1 MLRLALLSGRGR
13 TSTFIGALVA
23 LIAASVLTTAW
34 GMQLES
40 VLRGHAP
47 VERYAGAAAVVTG
60 QQIVGAD
67 HDVPLGERARVSSEL
82 ASRLAAVPGVRA
94 AIGDISVPVRLGARD
109 AVAHG
114 WGSARLTPYVLSAGR
129 APARP
134 GEVVAGYRA
143 ALGARLSLASTEPA
157 RTVTVVGVAHPRHP
171 VSQQTAIFLPDTEAE
186 RLSGHPGRVDAIGV
200 LAGPDL
206 DSSRLRAVAGDARVV
221 TGDARGKAEHPELE
235 RARITLI
242 PVTAAFTG
250 LALFIAM
257 FVVVSTMGLSI
268 QQREREIALLRAVA
282 ATPGQI
288 RRLIGWEAAI
298 VGLVGS
304 AIGVWPG
311 LRLGEELGH
320 ALVRHGIV
328 PSTFTVEADW
338 IPAAGAIA
346 GGVTIAL
353 LAVLAAG
360 RRAARVRPTVALGDA
375 AVEPRLLSPG
385 RLVGGL
391 LALAGA
397 VPLFAVSTTARAP
410 DTAAATSEMTAIML
424 VVAVG
429 FLGPVVA
436 RLGAKLVGPPLAAL
450 APVGGFLASA
460 NLGSATRRFSS
471 ASTPLVLSV
480 AMSCTLLFSS
490 TTIDHAVSTERHA
503 GLSGELAVTSGG
515 PGLPRAALADVRA
528 TSGVGS
534 AVALPSTPLGP
545 SLGVSDDVIPAQILD
560 GGRGGGLDA
569 GVTAGSLTALT
580 GEAVAL
586 GRPRAAAAHARA
598 GGRAAAHARVGDR
611 VAVTRG
617 DGSHTRATVVAI
629 YSRDL
634 GFGDAL
640 VAPGLVTGHQT
651 TPLVGTILVRAGRPA
666 AVSSRL
672 QALARR
678 YPGLRVGDRAS
689 LTSASDADRE
699 LNRWLGPVFVA
710 MIFAFTSIAVLNT
723 LAMIAL
729 RRGRELGLL
738 RLVGATHRQVRSMAR
753 WEGAL
758 IIAIGL
764 GLGLAITAVALL
776 PLSHALTGTLRPF
789 VPAGP
794 LLAILGGSALLALV
808 ALTLPTRRALR
819 TRPVEAI
826 GVGE

>member
-1 MLRLALLSGRGR
+1 MLRFAFLSGRGR
-13 TSTFIGALVA
+13 LGTFTGALVA
-23 LIAASVLTTAW
+23 LFAASVLTTAW

-40 VLRGHAP
+40 VLRGHP
-47 VERYAGAAAVVTG
+47 PIERYAGATAVVTG
-60 QQIVGAD
+60 QQIVGPD
-67 HDVPLGERARVSSEL
+67 HDVPLTERARVSSAL
-82 ASRLAAVPGVRA
+82 TARLAAVPGVRA
-94 AIGDISVPVRLGARD
+94 AIGDVSVPVRLGVRD

-114 WGSARLTPYVLSAGR
+114 WASARLTPYVLRAGR

-134 GEVVAGYRA
+134 GEVVAGYGGAR
-143 ALGARLSLASTEPA
+143 LGARLALASTEAA
-157 RTVTVVGVAHPRHP
+157 RTVTVVGVARPRHP
-171 VSQQTAIFLPDTEAE
+171 VSQQSAIFVTDAEAA
-186 RLSGHPGRVDAIGV
+186 RLGGHRGRVDAIGV
-200 LAGPDL
+200 LPGRGFDA
-206 DSSRLRAVAGDARVV
+206 SRLRAVAAGAQVL
-221 TGDARGKAEHPELE
+221 TGAARGKAEHPELQ

-311 LRLGEELGH
+311 MLLGERLGH

-328 PSTFTVEADW
+328 PPTFTVEADW

-397 VPLFAVSTTARAP
+397 VPLFLVSTTARAP

-436 RLGAKLVGPPLAAL
+436 RLGAKVVGPPVAAI

-460 NLGSATRRFSS
+460 NLGAATRRFSS

-490 TTIDHAVSTERHA
+490 TTIDHAVSRERHA

-515 PGLPRAALADVRA
+515 PGLPPAALTDVRA
-528 TSGVGS
+528 TSGVDS
-534 AVALPSTPLGP
+534 AVALTSTTLGP
-545 SLGVSDDVIPAQILD
+545 SLGAPDDVIPAQILD

-569 GVTAGSLTALT
+569 GVTDGSLTALT
-580 GEAVAL
+580 GDAIAL
-586 GRPRAAAAHARA
+586 GRHRAN
-598 GGRAAAHARVGDR
+598 AAHARVGDR
-611 VAVTRG
+611 FAVTRG
-617 DGSHTRATVVAI
+617 DGSRTRAKVVAI

-640 VAPGLVTGHQT
+640 VAPGLVAGHQT
-651 TPLVGTILVRAGRPA
+651 TPLVGTILVRARRPA
-666 AVSSRL
+666 AVSARL
-672 QALARR
+672 RALARR
-678 YPGLRVGDRAS
+678 YPGLRVNDRAS

-764 GLGLAITAVALL
+764 GLGLAIPAIALL
-776 PLSHALTGTLRPF
+776 PLSHALTGSLRPY

-794 LLAILGGSALLALV
+794 LAAILGGSALLAVV
-808 ALTLPTRRALR
+808 ALSLPTRRALR
-819 TRPVEAI
+819 SRPVEAI